1 MAASTVEV
9 PVFTDTNLGT
19 RIAMAVP
26 LDITARD
33 FKSEP
38 EISLPLLSSRLV
50 FLILLL
56 SFAVLYA
63 IFFLVKRR
71 KVYVPG

>member
-26 LDITARD
+26 PDITAGD

-50 FLILLL
+50 F
-56 SFAVLYA
+56 
-63 IFFLVKRR
+63 FFDK
-71 KVYVPG
+71 